1 MKMRKLTWLLAF
13 ILTLHVSAQEGW
25 EVMGKGTDMYIL
37 YPASGN
43 ESLQGISNSF
53 GIAAAK
59 LSAYNHI
66 NIKTNAILA
75 KGTQVKIPVTK
86 NSLLQQPAE
95 NSAPVVHVI
104 RKGDNLFRLS
114 QEFNKVPVASMRSWN
129 HLKKDVVKDG
139 QRIIVGY
146 MVNAKPAEKKTAN
159 PKETIAALP
168 SGPVVVTEAEKK
180 PAPVLNELPAAKAA
194 PSAEAAPAPMPV
206 KKESAAND
214 YVPKEGD
221 EGYFAAAYAAHGG
234 SQAQQFHSGDAA
246 VFKTISGWTD
256 RKFYVLMNDVPPK
269 TVVRVTGP
277 TNKSICAMVLG
288 PLQET
293 KGANGLMLRLSNSA
307 ASAIGVTDPKF
318 TVTVTWFE

>member
-1 MKMRKLTWLLAF
+1 MKMKKLTWLLAC
-13 ILTLHVSAQEGW
+13 IITLHVSAQEGW
-25 EVMGKGTDMYIL
+25 EVMGKAPDMYIV

-43 ESLQGISNSF
+43 ESLQAISNSF

-59 LSAYNHI
+59 LSSYNHI
-66 NIKTNAILA
+66 NIKTGAVLA
-75 KGTQVKIPVTK
+75 KGTQVKIPITK

-114 QEFNKVPVASMRSWN
+114 QEFNKVPIASLRSWN

-146 MVNAKPAEKKTAN
+146 MVNAKPADKKTAS
-159 PKETIAALP
+159 PKENTAVGLP
-168 SGPVVVTEAEKK
+168 PGPVVVTEAEKK
-180 PAPVLNELPAAKAA
+180 PAPVLKELPPEKT
-194 PSAEAAPAPMPV
+194 APAPAAAPV
-206 KKESAAND
+206 KKELVAND

-277 TNKSICAMVLG
+277 ANKSICAMVLG

-307 ASAIGVTDPKF
+307 AAAIGVTDPKF